1 MVRITKVHTGI
12 GDRGTTVHLNGETVS
27 KGDER
32 LEVVGCID
40 ELNCLIGIVRMELK
54 RMPETT
60 LDGGPRTTVLL
71 AQRQFDRTLAHLQQE
86 LFDLGA
92 ECSTTPDSIPEG
104 MQVLPAES
112 CERLVNEM
120 DEWLEEIEPLSSFI
134 LPSGNAVVAN
144 LHLARSVT
152 RRCER
157 RLATLRDNDGEESV
171 RITSLTYLNRL
182 SDWLFVLCRIISAR
196 FGEDEELWEPL
207 GKRNQ

>member
-27 KGDER
+27 KGDGR

-40 ELNCLIGIVRMELK
+40 ELNCLIGVVRMELK
-54 RMPETT
+54 RMPTTT
-60 LDGGPRTTVLL
+60 LDGGPRATILT
-71 AQRQFDRTLAHLQQE
+71 AQRQFDKTLAHLQQE

-104 MQVLPAES
+104 MQVLTDES
-112 CERLVNEM
+112 CERLVTEM
-120 DEWLEEIEPLSSFI
+120 DEWLEEVEPLSSFI
-134 LPSGNAVVAN
+134 LPSGNPVVAN
-144 LHLARSVT
+144 LHLARAVT

-157 RLATLRDNDGEESV
+157 RLATLRDNEGDDSV
-171 RITSLTYLNRL
+171 RIISLTYLNRL
-182 SDWLFVLCRIISAR
+182 SDWLFVMCRVIAAR
-196 FGEDEELWEPL
+196 LGEDEELWEPL